1 MKYKIGFTCG
11 SFDLLHAGHVLM
23 LEEAKSV
30 CEHLIVGLQNDPTID
45 RPHKNKPVQ
54 SIVERQI
61 QLSALKY
68 VDDVI
73 IYNTEKDLVDLLIT
87 LPIEVRIIGEDYRN
101 KSFTGDQLCKEN
113 GIQIYYNA
121 RQHNFSSTDIRQRV
135 YEAETSRSNGYSIS
149 IHDDIGP
156 SVINLDTMHS
166 QPWHG
171 VGAGADV
178 IFFETDE
185 KITPDKC

>member
-23 LEEAKSV
+23 LEEAKSI

-73 IYNTEKDLVDLLIT
+73 IYNTEKDLLDLLVT
-87 LPIEVRIIGEDYRN
+87 LPIEVRVIGEDYRG

-121 RQHNFSSTDIRQRV
+121 RQHKFSSTDVRQRV
-135 YEAETSRSNGYSIS
+135 YEAEVADRFTIS
-149 IHDDIGP
+149 IHNTDAP
-156 SVINLDTMHS
+156 SAVNLDNMHS

-185 KITPDKC
+185 KITPDRC